1 MFKFV
6 NYILIIILFINLSK
20 PLGILL
26 GQALTFQHELVA
38 RLKARDEQAFA
49 EMYRNYSNAFISII
63 RKITNDDIE
72 TAKDILQEAMV
83 KIWNN
88 IQMYDATKGTLFTW
102 MMNVCRN
109 MAIDKLRS
117 KDYKNQ
123 AKNRSL
129 DASQDMGFQPSVS
142 QNPNTI
148 GVRKML
154 EGLDSSHRDVVD
166 VVYMMGYSHAEAA
179 EVLDIPLGTVKT
191 RLRNALIE
199 IRKQH
204 RIA

>member
-1 MFKFV
+1 MSNFV
-6 NYILIIILFINLSK
+6 MRIQLIILFINLSVIS
-20 PLGILL
+20 LGTAI
-26 GQALTFQHELVA
+26 TFQADLVS
-38 RLKARDEQAFA
+38 RLKARDEAAFA

-63 RKITNDDIE
+63 SKITNGDVE
-72 TAKDILQEAMV
+72 VAKDVLQEAMV

-88 IQMYDATKGTLFTW
+88 MQQYDAAKGTLFTW

-123 AKNRSL
+123 AKNRSM
-129 DASQDMGFQPSVS
+129 DASQDLGYQPSVS
-142 QNPNTI
+142 LNPETI
-148 GVRKML
+148 GVKKML
-154 EGLDSSHRDVVD
+154 ESLDVNHRDVVD

-179 EVLDIPLGTVKT
+179 EVLNIPLGTVKT
-191 RLRNALIE
+191 RLRNAIIE
-199 IRKQH
+199 LRKIH

>member
-6 NYILIIILFINLSK
+6 NYILVTILFINLCK
-20 PLGILL
+20 PSGILL
-26 GQALTFQHELVA
+26 GQTLTFQTDLVA

-63 RKITNDDIE
+63 RKVTNDDIE

-109 MAIDKLRS
+109 SAIDKLRS

-123 AKNRSL
+123 SKNRSL
-129 DASQDMGFQPSVS
+129 DASEDQGYQPSIS
-142 QNPNTI
+142 PNPNTI
-148 GVRKML
+148 GVKKML
-154 EGLDSSHRDVVD
+154 EVLDNNHRDVVD

-191 RLRNALIE
+191 RLRNALNE
-199 IRKQH
+199 LRKKH

>member
-1 MFKFV
+1 MFTFV
-6 NYILIIILFINLSK
+6 KYILIFLFTNQSK
-20 PLGILL
+20 PTRL

-72 TAKDILQEAMV
+72 LAKDILQESMV

-88 IQMYDATKGTLFTW
+88 IGMYDAGKGTLFTW
-102 MMNVCRN
+102 MLNVCRN

-123 AKNRSL
+123 AKNNSL
-129 DASQDMGFQPSVS
+129 DVSEEFGYQPSVS
-142 QNPNTI
+142 PNPNTI
-148 GVRKML
+148 GVKKML
-154 EGLDSSHRDVVD
+154 ELLDSNHRDVVD
-166 VVYMMGYSHAEAA
+166 VVYMKGYSHAEAA
-179 EVLDIPLGTVKT
+179 EVLNIPVGTVKT
-191 RLRNALIE
+191 RLRNAIIE
-199 IRKQH
+199 LRKYH

>member
-6 NYILIIILFINLSK
+6 NYILVTILFINLCK
-20 PLGILL
+20 PSGILL
-26 GQALTFQHELVA
+26 GQTLTFQTDLVA

-63 RKITNDDIE
+63 RKVTNDDIE

-109 MAIDKLRS
+109 SAIDKLRS

-123 AKNRSL
+123 AKN
-129 DASQDMGFQPSVS
+129 Q
-142 QNPNTI
+142 
-148 GVRKML
+148 
-154 EGLDSSHRDVVD
+154 
-166 VVYMMGYSHAEAA
+166 
-179 EVLDIPLGTVKT
+179 VL
-191 RLRNALIE
+191 
-199 IRKQH
+199 QWC
-204 RIA
+204 